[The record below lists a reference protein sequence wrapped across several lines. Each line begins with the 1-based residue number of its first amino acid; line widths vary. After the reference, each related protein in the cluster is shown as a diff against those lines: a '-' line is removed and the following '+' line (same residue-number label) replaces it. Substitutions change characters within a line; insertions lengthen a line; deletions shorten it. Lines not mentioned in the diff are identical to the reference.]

1 MNGGKQQNRLPQ
13 RTIESAGLREKKNP
27 PAGPSQ

>member
-13 RTIESAGLREKKNP
+13 RTIESAGLREKKSRR
-27 PAGPSQ
+27 PALSE

>member
-13 RTIESAGLREKKNP
+13 RTIESGGLRGKKKTR
-27 PAGPSQ
+27 AGGLD